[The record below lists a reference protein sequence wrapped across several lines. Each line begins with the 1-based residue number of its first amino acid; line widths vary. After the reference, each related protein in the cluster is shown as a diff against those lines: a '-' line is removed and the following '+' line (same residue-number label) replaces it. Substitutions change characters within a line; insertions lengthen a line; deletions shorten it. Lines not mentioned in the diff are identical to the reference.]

1 MGKLS
6 GKVAL
11 ITGAS
16 VGIGRATA
24 ILFGEKG
31 ARVVVNYAHRKEK
44 ANEVKK
50 EIEKVDSE
58 AITIKADVSSWN
70 EVRVMVDETIRE
82 FNRIDILVNNAGI
95 GSHKKLVEISE
106 ADWDEMI
113 GVHLKGTFNCSK
125 AVLPIMLSQGSGKI
139 INISSG
145 LALIG
150 SDLGLTHYCAANGG
164 IISFTKALAREV
176 GPQGINVNCVA
187 PGPTLT
193 EMFMSSPDE
202 FNEEYKMTLPL
213 KRFAKP
219 REIAFSILFL
229 ASNESDYYAG
239 QVLCPNGGEVM

>member
-1 MGKLS
+1 MAKLS
-6 GKVAL
+6 DKVAL

-24 ILFGEKG
+24 ILFGEEG
-31 ARVVVNYAHRKEK
+31 AKVVVNYAHREGK

-50 EIEKVDSE
+50 EIEKVGSE
-58 AITIKADVSSWN
+58 AITIKADVSLGK
-70 EVRVMVDETIRE
+70 EVQVMVDEIIRK
-82 FNRIDILVNNAGI
+82 FNRIDFLVNNAGI
-95 GSHKKLVEISE
+95 AEHKKFVEISE
-106 ADWDEMI
+106 ADWDKMF
-113 GVHLKGTFNCSK
+113 GVHLKGTFNCTK

-139 INISSG
+139 VNISSE

-150 SDLGLTHYCAANGG
+150 KEGLTHYCAANGG

-176 GPQGINVNCVA
+176 GPHGINVNCVA

-202 FNEEYKMTLPL
+202 FNEEFKMTLPL

-229 ASNESDYYAG
+229 ASDESNYYAG
-239 QVLCPNGGEVM
+239 QVLSPNGGEVM